1 MKPVTLIGVG
11 DTRIDEWIKKYF
23 LEQLEIIIA
32 SPDLEDIKKKIL
44 EISPKIFIL
53 MRGIIPQ
60 VDSLALWASEHVP
73 EVLFIVGELDDVGI
87 SMVNQA
93 KEAGIR
99 HIITCEKGGQIY
111 GDELVYVLTSIIK
124 DLQGSSSSGLELEEN
139 ISPLNGGTE
148 KLKKSLSGMLGRVKK
163 KTSDYE
169 TEESVVN
176 VIKRK
181 SKPRINMSGGISLGE
196 TTQSQAII
204 QNSDNLTSIVPGSI
218 LAILTPWRPN
228 LAGRLAAH
236 AVKILGE
243 VEGSEVTYIG
253 ASKNSTGALWLDIPD
268 DILMMSDWRLP
279 GSNCPIVKENLRI
292 FAVDPVKDLSPAC
305 DNDLWNL
312 LKQERK
318 TAAYTVVDFAGDI
331 STAQK
336 AACQG
341 RSVLLVILP
350 GNDPVELKISSLWL
364 KHIMDGKQ
372 NVVTGIDLRGVPSA
386 IPENLT
392 PKVVIRNNP
401 ADSLTM
407 ALRKTSNNEFIW
419 S

>member
-11 DTRIDEWIKKYF
+11 DTRIDDWIKQYF
-23 LEQLEIIIA
+23 LDQLEIIVA
-32 SPDLEDIKKKIL
+32 SSDPEDIKKKIL
-44 EISPKIFIL
+44 EVSPQIFIL

-73 EVLFIVGELDDVGI
+73 EVLFIVGDLDDVGI
-87 SMVNQA
+87 SMVNKA
-93 KEAGIR
+93 REAGIK

-124 DLQGSSSSGLELEEN
+124 ELQGSSSSSLELEEN
-139 ISPLNGGTE
+139 ISSLNLGTG
-148 KLKKSLSGMLGRVKK
+148 KIKKSLSGMLGMVKNKPTDFGADSVVHEVKK
-163 KTSDYE
+163 KL
-169 TEESVVN
+169 
-176 VIKRK
+176 
-181 SKPRINMSGGISLGE
+181 KPRINMSDGISLE
-196 TTQSQAII
+196 EINQSQAII

-218 LAILTPWRPN
+218 LAFLTPWRPN

-312 LKQERK
+312 LKQARMSA
-318 TAAYTVVDFAGDI
+318 TYTVVDCAGDI
-331 STAQK
+331 TIAQK

-364 KHIMDGKQ
+364 RHIMDGKQ

-401 ADSLTM
+401 ADALTM
-407 ALRKTSNNEFIW
+407 VLRRTSNDEFIW